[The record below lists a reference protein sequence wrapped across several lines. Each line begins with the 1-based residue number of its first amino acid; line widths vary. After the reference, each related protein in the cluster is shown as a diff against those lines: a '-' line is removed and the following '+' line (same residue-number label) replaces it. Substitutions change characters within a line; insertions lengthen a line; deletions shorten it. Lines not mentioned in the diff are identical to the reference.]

1 MNNVVK
7 TFAASAALTL
17 FASAAFAQ
25 VPATPPPAHSPGI
38 LSRLFH
44 PKPKPGMTPMHP
56 GMTPNHYGSMTPN
69 HYGGMTTHP
78 GTMGAHPY
86 GTMGNNHPMM
96 GGRPM
101 GGSMGGRPM
110 GGGMMGG
117 GMMGG
122 QIIGNKNSHVYHMA
136 GDRGAMP
143 APQNRVYFPN
153 AAAAEAAGYHMAGG
167 GRSMT
172 RH

>member
-25 VPATPPPAHSPGI
+25 VPATPPPAHRPGI

-56 GMTPNHYGSMTPN
+56 GMTPNHYGNMSPNHYGGTSPN

-78 GTMGAHPY
+78 GTMGAHSY

-101 GGSMGGRPM
+101 GSSMGGS
-110 GGGMMGG
+110 
-117 GMMGG
+117 
-122 QIIGNKNSHVYHMA
+122 IIGNKNSHVYHMA

-143 APQNRVYFPN
+143 ASQNRVYFSST
-153 AAAAEAAGYHMAGG
+153 AAAEAAGYHMAGG
-167 GRSMT
+167 GRGMT

>member
-17 FASAAFAQ
+17 LAGAAFAQ
-25 VPATPPPAHSPGI
+25 VPATPPQQKPG
-38 LSRLFH
+38 LLNRLFH
-44 PKPKPGMTPMHP
+44 PKPKLGMNQMRPGMNQMHP
-56 GMTPNHYGSMTPN
+56 GMNQMHPGSMSPN
-69 HYGGMTTHP
+69 RYGGMTNHP
-78 GTMGAHPY
+78 GTMGTHSY
-86 GTMGNNHPMM
+86 GTMGGHPMM

-101 GGSMGGRPM
+101 M
-110 GGGMMGG
+110 GGGS
-117 GMMGG
+117 MMGG

-143 APQNRVYFPN
+143 AAQNRVYFPN
-153 AAAAEAAGYHMAGG
+153 AAAAEAAGYHVAGG
-167 GRSMT
+167 GRGMT

>member
-56 GMTPNHYGSMTPN
+56 GMTPNHYG
-69 HYGGMTTHP
+69 GMTTHP
-78 GTMGAHPY
+78 GTMGAHSY

-96 GGRPM
+96 GGRPT
-101 GGSMGGRPM
+101 

-167 GRSMT
+167 GRGL
-172 RH
+172 R

>member
-25 VPATPPPAHSPGI
+25 VPATPPPAHRPGI

-101 GGSMGGRPM
+101 GG
-110 GGGMMGG
+110 

-167 GRSMT
+167 GRGMT

>member
-25 VPATPPPAHSPGI
+25 VPPTPPPAHSPGI

-56 GMTPNHYGSMTPN
+56 GMTPNHYG
-69 HYGGMTTHP
+69 GMTTHP

-86 GTMGNNHPMM
+86 GTMGNNHPM
-96 GGRPM
+96 
-101 GGSMGGRPM
+101 MGGRPM